1 MSLPLIQNKT
11 AVLGKGENS
20 NLVMGA
26 VNSVKS
32 FGSIFGSA
40 LAGFI
45 YELGAKLPFVFGF
58 IAFFLSAVCM
68 YAFCRNEKI

>member
-1 MSLPLIQNKT
+1 
-11 AVLGKGENS
+11 
-20 NLVMGA
+20 MGA
-26 VNSVKS
+26 FNSVKS

-58 IAFFLSAVCM
+58 FAFLLSAVCM
-68 YAFCRNEKI
+68 YAFYRSERI

>member
-1 MSLPLIQNKT
+1 
-11 AVLGKGENS
+11 
-20 NLVMGA
+20 MGA
-26 VNSVKS
+26 FNSMKS

-58 IAFFLSAVCM
+58 AAFFLSAACM
-68 YAFCRNEKI
+68 YAFCRNERN